1 MNGICRD
8 TSNDLLSVAKD
19 LENYRDLLDLWLNG
33 DETQTVLLGGVLVPT
48 IRKLVHDIDERESQ
62 GAQTIVDEGIQG
74 MYVIKDMTEKVRDQ
88 VIQLKNEIQAKID
101 LIHAMTATATTL
113 QPGQQA
119 TAFLNT
125 TTNTLQLGIPQGEK
139 GADGP
144 IGPTG
149 PGTDHQWVG
158 TQLQFSQSDGTWGDL
173 VNLLGPAG
181 PTGPQGIPGPV
192 THQSLDMVDCGGAFQ
207 GESVINI
214 DCGVANSDYTQ

>member
-1 MNGICRD
+1 MSGVCRD
-8 TSNDLLSVAKD
+8 TSQDLLQVAKD
-19 LENYRDLLDLWLNG
+19 LEKYRDLLDLWLNG
-33 DETQTVLLGGVLVPT
+33 DETQSVLLGGVLVPT

-62 GAQTIVDEGIQG
+62 GAQAIVDEGIQG

-101 LIHAMTATATTL
+101 LIHDMTAKATTL
-113 QPGQQA
+113 QPGQAA
-119 TAFLNT
+119 TAYLNPN
-125 TTNTLQLGIPQGEK
+125 TNVLELGVPEGKQGIK
-139 GADGP
+139 GDKGDN
-144 IGPTG
+144 G

-158 TQLQFSQSDGTWGDL
+158 TQLQFSQSDGTWGEL

-181 PTGPQGIPGPV
+181 PQGIQGEPGPV
-192 THQSLDMVDCGGAFQ
+192 THHSLELVDCGGAFQ